1 MSQETRPPQE
11 IIQSPT
17 EVKPETAEVEPKPV
31 EVMPKPAKPP
41 QISLEELIFTL
52 KHVQDD
58 IDQICELTSEE
69 KELVTA
75 FFESFLSLMQP
86 LTTTISVSTEVL
98 PEEMGEVVQANVD
111 PTGHLMIR
119 FRNEK
124 TELRDLSKESERDL
138 MITVMKDVMPKFN
151 QLTDAYRRKIEKR
164 MKFLSS
170 VTKEVQKIS
179 KAFSTVTSQ

>member
-11 IIQSPT
+11 VMQSHI
-17 EVKPETAEVEPKPV
+17 EVKPETAKVEQKPAK
-31 EVMPKPAKPP
+31 VMPKPAKPP
-41 QISLEELIFTL
+41 QISLEELIGTL
-52 KHVQDD
+52 KRVQDD
-58 IDQICELTSEE
+58 IGQICELTSEE
-69 KELVTA
+69 KGLVTA
-75 FFESFLSLMQP
+75 FFESFFSLMQP
-86 LTTTISVSTEVL
+86 LTTTIPVSTAVL

-119 FRNEK
+119 FRNDT
-124 TELRDLSKESERDL
+124 TELRDLRKESERDL
-138 MITVMKDVMPKFN
+138 MIIVMKDVMPKFN